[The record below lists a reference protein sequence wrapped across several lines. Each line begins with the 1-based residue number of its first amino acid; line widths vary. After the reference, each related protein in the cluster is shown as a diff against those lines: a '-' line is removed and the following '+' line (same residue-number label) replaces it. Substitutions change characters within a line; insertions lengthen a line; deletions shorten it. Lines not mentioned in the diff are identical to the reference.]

1 MKKAAVFVFFVLTF
15 FSCLPDEKQYHY
27 QSKKEGRAIA
37 VRAAPAILLIAE
49 MEQAHNVKTFIQKE
63 AVVFDLVIFSQGE
76 KRIEANI
83 TAATNSAGVRLERS
97 NGVKLVYDGAKVWQ
111 TPSDLEYRS
120 ARFDIFTWQYFFMAP
135 FKFSDPG
142 TQWKAI
148 GEKKLNGQTYDAARL
163 TFEDA
168 TGDSPKDWYIAYKSK
183 ATNLLECMVYIV
195 TFGSN
200 DAREAEK
207 ELRAITYH
215 DYHTVDGVPFPAT
228 WKFWLWSEEKGLH
241 TELGTA
247 KVTNIHFV
255 QEENFFKPPKNAKE
269 INF

>member
-1 MKKAAVFVFFVLTF
+1 MKKAAVLVFFFSTL
-15 FSCLPDEKQYHY
+15 FSCLPDEKHY
-27 QSKKEGRAIA
+27 NLYSKKKARAIA
-37 VRAAPAILLIAE
+37 VRTAPAIPLIADL
-49 MEQAHNVKTFIQKE
+49 EQAHNVKAFIQKE

-83 TAATNSAGVRLERS
+83 TAATNSAGVKLERS

-148 GEKKLNGQTYDAARL
+148 GEKQLGGKAYDAAKL
-163 TFEDA
+163 TFEDE

-200 DAREAEK
+200 NTQAAEE

-215 DYHTVDGVPFPAT
+215 DYHLVDGVPFPAT

-241 TELGTA
+241 TQLGEA
-247 KVTNIHFV
+247 KVNNIHFV
-255 QEENFFKPPKNAKE
+255 KGEDFFDPPKNAKE
-269 INF
+269 IRM